1 MEAIV
6 LAGGKGTRLQSIVKD
21 RPKPLAPMGNQ
32 RPFLDFLLDYLIHQ
46 GVSHIILSV
55 GYKKEQIQSLY
66 GQDYHGV
73 KISYSQEDTP
83 LLTGGAIRKAM
94 ELLDENSPFLVTN
107 GDTFCPIDLKRAF
120 AIFQEKK
127 PSVLIPVKF
136 VNDTSRYG
144 RIIFSLDGRIT
155 QFVEK
160 QKGSGFIN
168 VGSYILEREID
179 KTFSEFIFS
188 FEKDFLERNY
198 KTRNFYSMVVE
209 DFFIDIGVPSDYVRA
224 CSYFC

>member
-83 LLTGGAIRKAM
+83 LLTGGGQSERLWSYWMKI
-94 ELLDENSPFLVTN
+94 
-107 GDTFCPIDLKRAF
+107 
-120 AIFQEKK
+120 
-127 PSVLIPVKF
+127 VL
-136 VNDTSRYG
+136 S
-144 RIIFSLDGRIT
+144 
-155 QFVEK
+155 
-160 QKGSGFIN
+160 
-168 VGSYILEREID
+168 
-179 KTFSEFIFS
+179 
-188 FEKDFLERNY
+188 
-198 KTRNFYSMVVE
+198 
-209 DFFIDIGVPSDYVRA
+209 
-224 CSYFC
+224 